1 MTRVLSEPP
10 KKRSV
15 MLRKL
20 EAHLGLSFSP
30 RKPVGPGRLYQFCT
44 VPAQRRGDTVKVKLH
59 LLPF

>member
-20 EAHLGLSFSP
+20 EAHLGLSFSMGEA
-30 RKPVGPGRLYQFCT
+30 VGPGGALGAALCQSAGG
-44 VPAQRRGDTVKVKLH
+44 VM
-59 LLPF
+59 